1 MGVEN
6 IPWWGDKESH
16 SFTGYHI
23 SVLTDV
29 AERCMK
35 DAISRFHEAE
45 KNNPIMVITQ
55 LLVNIINIHSYEDRN
70 RRICCLIL
78 AHVLMQVKWTLFPK
92 LISSFYRHVRNHYIM
107 AVNMFEKKTPVLYAI
122 IVKYLRHCSD
132 NFE

>member
-1 MGVEN
+1 MQDNDSRRKAWAWKTYLGG
-6 IPWWGDKESH
+6 GDKESH

-70 RRICCLIL
+70 GRICCLIL
-78 AHVLMQVKWTLFPK
+78 AHVLMQVK
-92 LISSFYRHVRNHYIM
+92 
-107 AVNMFEKKTPVLYAI
+107 
-122 IVKYLRHCSD
+122 
-132 NFE
+132 